1 MCQLSLEIFINAS
14 FQLSS
19 VTQLCLTLC
28 NPLECSIPSFPVHHQ
43 VLELT
48 QTYVYQV
55 NDAIQPS
62 QPLSSTSPLPSII
75 LNIRVFYSESVLC
88 IRWSKDWSFGFSISP
103 SNEYSG
109 LISFRMDW
117 LDLTVDQETLKSVL
131 QHHSSKASNL

>member
-1 MCQLSLEIFINAS
+1 MCQLLLEIFINAS

-43 VLELT
+43 VLKLA

-55 NDAIQPS
+55 SDAIQPS

-75 LNIRVFYSESVLC
+75 ANIRAFYSESVLC
-88 IRWSKDWSFGFSISP
+88 IRWPKDWSFGFSISP